1 LIEERSRQ
9 LFDVLETCADT
20 ALHELR
26 RYRARIQELESR
38 LAGSEAR
45 QQELEA
51 ARLELM
57 EENRELDEQNRELE
71 EDNARLR
78 ERLRKGETTPAFPG
92 PARRAQGLAALI
104 GQRPRAEAAQH
115 GESPDTCREA
125 AGDKDKGAAVAQEA
139 ASGKDMPSKPL
150 NPFAPAGGVSAA
162 PTAPTYASFKA
173 APAQKA
179 LAERQGQLAIEQA
192 PSADALLK
200 QWYQRYPHTFFKGH
214 TRPLKVGIHHDL
226 AAREPWPEKLVR
238 RALAGYVNLPRYLKA
253 VREGAERIDL
263 DGAPAGD
270 VDAQA
275 AEHAKRKLER
285 LQSERLERSRP
296 AGAAPKR
303 GSGKANSGRS
313 RAVAT
318 GAQPADKARRQ
329 PHESA
334 PPKAAS
340 SASEAADPI
349 AATADPEERMEAKL
363 SALLAKH
370 GSSRKGS

>member
-1 LIEERSRQ
+1 MIEERSRQ

-26 RYRARIQELESR
+26 SYRARIQELESR
-38 LAGSEAR
+38 LADSDVR

-104 GQRPRAEAAQH
+104 GQRPRAEAAQQS
-115 GESPDTCREA
+115 EPAEAEQEA
-125 AGDKDKGAAVAQEA
+125 AGKTEA
-139 ASGKDMPSKPL
+139 ASKPL

-162 PTAPTYASFKA
+162 SSTPAYASFKA
-173 APAQKA
+173 APAQKS

-200 QWYQRYPHTFFKGH
+200 QWYRRYPHAFFKGH
-214 TRPLKVGIHHDL
+214 TRPLKVGIHLDL

-285 LQSERLERSRP
+285 LQNERRERSRP

-303 GSGKANSGRS
+303 GSGSGRS
-313 RAVAT
+313 RAVAA
-318 GAQPADKARRQ
+318 GAQPGDKAPRQ
-329 PHESA
+329 THENA
-334 PPKAAS
+334 PPKAAGPI
-340 SASEAADPI
+340 SEAADPI
-349 AATADPEERMEAKL
+349 SATADPEERMEAKL